1 MKKINNQ
8 QRIKI
13 MAVILFNTFSRNCV
27 YIGTMLASIEEECP
41 DAGFWEV
48 RNVLREMIK
57 NNIIGEY
64 PKTDHYQLTGEGN
77 DYFFRMICKGIEHE
91 LQMGNT
97 NSE

>member
-13 MAVILFNTFSRNCV
+13 MAVILFNTFSGG
-27 YIGTMLASIEEECP
+27 YIHRGTMLASIEEECP
-41 DAGFWEV
+41 DTGFWEV
-48 RNVLREMIK
+48 RNVLEEMIK
-57 NNIIGEY
+57 NNIISEYGENDKY
-64 PKTDHYQLTGEGN
+64 LLTGTGN